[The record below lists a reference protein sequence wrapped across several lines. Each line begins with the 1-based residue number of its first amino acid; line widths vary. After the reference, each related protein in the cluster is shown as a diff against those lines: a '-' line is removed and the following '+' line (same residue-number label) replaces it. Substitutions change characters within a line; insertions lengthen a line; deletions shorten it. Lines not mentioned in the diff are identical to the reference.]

1 MSAAG
6 QGWLDRLRGGLG
18 RSSAKLTGGI
28 ADLLTKRKL
37 DRAALDELEEVL
49 IAGDLGVATAGKL
62 KESLA
67 KKRLDKEITPQ
78 EVKTLLADEIAFMLD
93 PVARPLAID
102 FRHRPFVVLVCGV
115 NGSGKTTTIAK
126 LANQW
131 RQEGHS
137 VMLAAGDTFRAAAID
152 QLQIWGARAGC
163 RVIAGK
169 SGGDAAGLA
178 YEALQT
184 ARAERADILL
194 IDTAG
199 RLQNQSGLMAG
210 LKKISRV
217 IKKLDPGA
225 PHDCILVLDATGG
238 QNAHSQVGIFREE
251 VAVSGLVLTK
261 LDGSAKGGVLVA
273 LAEKFALPVHA
284 VGVGESAEDLRPFE
298 ARAYA
303 RELMGLPE

>member
-102 FRHRPFVVLVCGV
+102 
-115 NGSGKTTTIAK
+115 
-126 LANQW
+126 
-131 RQEGHS
+131 
-137 VMLAAGDTFRAAAID
+137 
-152 QLQIWGARAGC
+152 
-163 RVIAGK
+163 
-169 SGGDAAGLA
+169 
-178 YEALQT
+178 
-184 ARAERADILL
+184 
-194 IDTAG
+194 
-199 RLQNQSGLMAG
+199 
-210 LKKISRV
+210 
-217 IKKLDPGA
+217 
-225 PHDCILVLDATGG
+225 
-238 QNAHSQVGIFREE
+238 
-251 VAVSGLVLTK
+251 
-261 LDGSAKGGVLVA
+261 
-273 LAEKFALPVHA
+273 
-284 VGVGESAEDLRPFE
+284 
-298 ARAYA
+298 
-303 RELMGLPE
+303 

>member
-137 VMLAAGDTFRAAAID
+137 VMLAA
-152 QLQIWGARAGC
+152 
-163 RVIAGK
+163 
-169 SGGDAAGLA
+169 
-178 YEALQT
+178 
-184 ARAERADILL
+184 
-194 IDTAG
+194 
-199 RLQNQSGLMAG
+199 
-210 LKKISRV
+210 
-217 IKKLDPGA
+217 
-225 PHDCILVLDATGG
+225 
-238 QNAHSQVGIFREE
+238 
-251 VAVSGLVLTK
+251 
-261 LDGSAKGGVLVA
+261 
-273 LAEKFALPVHA
+273 
-284 VGVGESAEDLRPFE
+284 
-298 ARAYA
+298 
-303 RELMGLPE
+303 